1 MRNKAIIDL
10 NVLRQNALAIKSK
23 LNKGTLFNAVVKA
36 DAYGHGGEVVAN
48 ALNDIVD
55 CYSVAIAEEGVA
67 LRQSGI
73 NKSILCFT
81 PFSIE
86 DVGLAIRYRLT
97 STVTNLEQ
105 VKLLESEAKR
115 QGVSGV
121 KVQIKYN
128 SGMNRQGVDCLKD
141 LNAIANLI
149 SNSENLYL
157 DGVYSHF
164 SAPNKK
170 KSLKFALDKFLLA
183 NNLVK
188 GYNNK
193 AISHVSASGGF
204 LQGVQGDM
212 VRIGILL
219 YGYKPFDSEVVDVKP
234 IMKLYSPVIKT
245 RKLKAGQTALYGDK
259 RLKKDSDIY
268 LVRYGY
274 ADGLPR
280 LEVGGQFNNRCMDLT
295 AYTEGQVCEHGF
307 SVMEDAQTLAKKY
320 RTISYEILTKCAIR
334 AEKIYLR

>member
-1 MRNKAIIDL
+1 LALEKSAKK
-10 NVLRQNALAIKSK
+10 LRKTATVHLK
-23 LNKGTLFNAVVKA
+23 FN
-36 DAYGHGGEVVAN
+36 
-48 ALNDIVD
+48 
-55 CYSVAIAEEGVA
+55 
-67 LRQSGI
+67 
-73 NKSILCFT
+73 T
-81 PFSIE
+81 
-86 DVGLAIRYRLT
+86 
-97 STVTNLEQ
+97 
-105 VKLLESEAKR
+105 
-115 QGVSGV
+115 
-121 KVQIKYN
+121 
-128 SGMNRQGVDCLKD
+128 GMNRQGIDGLKN
-141 LNAIANLI
+141 LRELIEFIAQLK
-149 SNSENLYL
+149 
-157 DGVYSHF
+157 GVNIGGMYSHF
-164 SAPNKK
+164 AQPENKSA
-170 KSLKFALDKFLLA
+170 LKCQLDKFLLA

-219 YGYKPFDSEVVDVKP
+219 YGYKPFDSDVVDVKP

-295 AYTEGQVCEHGF
+295 AYTEGQICEHGF
-307 SVMEDAQTLAKKY
+307 LVMEDAQTLAKKY

-334 AEKIYLR
+334 AEKLYLR